1 MRMAKE
7 SHRRMTEYTEG
18 RCQMCVMLRSLW
30 CRSML
35 SRLCFYVL
43 MYGLIERKPEIYLGN
58 GLSMVLNG
66 LMVVGITIHAGVTF

>member
-1 MRMAKE
+1 MSNVRDASE
-7 SHRRMTEYTEG
+7 SLVPFDAIST
-18 RCQMCVMLRSLW
+18 VF
-30 CRSML
+30 
-35 SRLCFYVL
+35 LCL